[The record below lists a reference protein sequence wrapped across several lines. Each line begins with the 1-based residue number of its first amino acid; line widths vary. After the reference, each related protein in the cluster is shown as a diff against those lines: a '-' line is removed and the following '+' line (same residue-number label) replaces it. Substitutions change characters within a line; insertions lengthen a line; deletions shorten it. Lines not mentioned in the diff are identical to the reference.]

1 MEQACASFRGR
12 AAIRTS
18 HLGCARPRRTR
29 PLVLHAVAAPDG
41 KGGLS
46 LRLRAEQHV
55 ERLIKSCDHAR
66 LAAFFASP
74 GGRELLLALS
84 EWKWVRNIAA
94 P

>member
-1 MEQACASFRGR
+1 
-12 AAIRTS
+12 
-18 HLGCARPRRTR
+18 
-29 PLVLHAVAAPDG
+29 
-41 KGGLS
+41 